1 MVSLSV
7 GSATESGLPAGG
19 APPAGAP
26 AAVESPAEVVIGRV
40 ARPFGR
46 RGEVVVEPLTD
57 RCDRFFDL
65 ETAEVGLP
73 GAEGTRRTLAS
84 VRILKGRPVVRFDG
98 VRDIAAAEALRRSEI
113 RVREEERA
121 PLGAGRFYFDDL
133 VGCRAED
140 PGGAPL
146 GEVTGVE
153 DTAGPC
159 LLVLRREDGGEA
171 LVPFVEAICPEV
183 DPGAARIV
191 MALPE
196 GLAELNDA
204 D

>member
-1 MVSLSV
+1 MVSISV
-7 GSATESGLPAGG
+7 GSATESGLPPGD
-19 APPAGAP
+19 PSPEEP
-26 AAVESPAEVVIGRV
+26 PAEVVIGRV

-46 RGEVVVEPLTD
+46 RGEVVVEPLSD
-57 RCDRFFDL
+57 GCDRFFDL

-73 GAEGTRRTLAS
+73 GAEGVRRALAS

-98 VRDIAAAEALRRSEI
+98 VADIAAAEALRRSEI
-113 RVREEERA
+113 RIREEERA
-121 PLGAGRFYFDDL
+121 RLGAGRFYFDDL

-140 PGGAPL
+140 PGGDPL

-183 DPGAARIV
+183 DLEAARIV

-196 GLAELNDA
+196 GLAEVNDA

>member
-1 MVSLSV
+1 MVSIGASIRA
-7 GSATESGLPAGG
+7 GNATESGLLAGSPSSG
-19 APPAGAP
+19 EA
-26 AAVESPAEVVIGRV
+26 PAEVVIGRV

-73 GAEGTRRTLAS
+73 GAEGVRRPLAS

-98 VRDIAAAEALRRSEI
+98 VTDIAAAEALRRSEI
-113 RVREEERA
+113 RIREEERA
-121 PLGAGRFYFDDL
+121 PLGPGRFYFDDL

-140 PGGAPL
+140 PGGDRL
-146 GEVTGVE
+146 GEIAGVE

-159 LLVLRREDGGEA
+159 LLVLRREDGRET
-171 LVPFVEAICPEV
+171 LVPFVQAICREV
-183 DPGAARIV
+183 DLETARVV

-196 GLAELNDA
+196 GLMELNDA

>member
-1 MVSLSV
+1 MVSIGAST
-7 GSATESGLPAGG
+7 GAGNATESGLPAGK
-19 APPAGAP
+19 P
-26 AAVESPAEVVIGRV
+26 SAEVVIGRV

-65 ETAEVGLP
+65 ESAEVGLP
-73 GAEGTRRTLAS
+73 GAEGVRRPLAS

-98 VRDIAAAEALRRSEI
+98 VTDLPAAEALRRSEI
-113 RVREEERA
+113 RIREEERA
-121 PLGAGRFYFDDL
+121 PLRAGRFYHDDL

-140 PGGAPL
+140 LRGVRL
-146 GEVTGVE
+146 GEVIGVE

-159 LLVLRREDGGEA
+159 LLVLRREDGGEV
-171 LVPFVEAICPEV
+171 LVPFVEALCREIDLE
-183 DPGAARIV
+183 AARIV

-196 GLAELNDA
+196 GLVELNDA